1 MPRGAKTAL
10 SVYQQFLK
18 HYLVT
23 GNVSGSAKAINIP
36 VATGYELR
44 DKALKD
50 RVFLKARES
59 IRAKLEPEA
68 EQMAMCC
75 MQLCM
80 ERLNIDPE
88 AVLAKLTAAAEP
100 KSSKAKSVSSRVQ
113 YQDAGPAYAA
123 SFAKLYAALIGAKR
137 FEAEKAGEVPTER
150 SVTIRVQGPKGQKV
164 DVGAD

>member
-1 MPRGAKTAL
+1 MPRGSRT
-10 SVYQQFLK
+10 SDDVYQKFLK

-23 GNVSGSAKAINIP
+23 GNVSGSSKAINIP

-50 RVFLKARES
+50 KAFLKARES
-59 IRAKLEPEA
+59 VRAKLEPEA

-80 ERLNIDPE
+80 ERLNVDPE
-88 AVLAKLTAAAEP
+88 ELVKKLAAATKP
-100 KSSKAKSVSSRVQ
+100 KGRNVRSVSSRVQ
-113 YQDAGPAYAA
+113 FQDSGPAYAA
-123 SFAKLYAALIGAKR
+123 SFAKLYQALLGAKR
-137 FEAEKAGEVPTER
+137 FEAEKSGEVAPER
-150 SVTIRVQGPKGQKV
+150 SVTIRVQGPKGTRA

>member
-1 MPRGAKTAL
+1 MPRGAKTAV

-50 RVFLKARES
+50 KAFLKARES

-68 EQMAMCC
+68 E
-75 MQLCM
+75 
-80 ERLNIDPE
+80 IGPE
-88 AVLAKLTAAAEP
+88 AEP
-100 KSSKAKSVSSRVQ
+100 
-113 YQDAGPAYAA
+113 
-123 SFAKLYAALIGAKR
+123 
-137 FEAEKAGEVPTER
+137 E
-150 SVTIRVQGPKGQKV
+150 
-164 DVGAD
+164 